1 MLTQD
6 QTAAVSGLLD
16 RNNRFYANLDIDG
29 TLDYMRRR
37 FITPISHHLSI
48 EGATFVDCAA
58 GYGWLSFAFLMA
70 GGRHATLIDP
80 DAPRLNAARDIA
92 CVLGL
97 EDRCTFTP
105 GTLQNSC
112 LDTDAFDVFA
122 SIETLE
128 HVGCRNI
135 TPCLEAIANTARK
148 AVLFTTPN
156 AAFPIVTHDTQLP
169 FAHWLPKR
177 PRRAYARA
185 FGRERLDDANDFV
198 FPWQIGPLA
207 KKFRPVSRVQTF
219 GDIAE
224 FDRFYPHYLPYG
236 SVANLRY
243 RAAAK
248 KGLRVYYSALA
259 AMLGTCAYLLS
270 PNLAT
275 IWLRR

>member
-6 QTAAVSGLLD
+6 QTAAVRRALG
-16 RNNRFYANLDIDG
+16 NNNSFYADLDIDG

-37 FITPISHHLSI
+37 FITPLSGHLSI
-48 EGATFVDCAA
+48 EGATLVDCAA

-92 CVLGL
+92 GVLGL
-97 EDRCTFTP
+97 EDKCTFTC
-105 GTLQNSC
+105 GYLQNSC

-128 HVGCRNI
+128 HVGRRNI
-135 TPCLEAIANTARK
+135 TPSLEAITNTARK
-148 AVLFTTPN
+148 AVVITTPN
-156 AAFPIVTHDTQLP
+156 AAFPIITHDTQLP
-169 FAHWLPKR
+169 FAHWLPKG
-177 PRRAYARA
+177 PRKLYARA
-185 FGRERLDDANDFV
+185 FGRERRDHANDFV
-198 FPWQIGPLA
+198 YPWQIGPLA

-219 GDIAE
+219 SDIAA
-224 FDRFYPHYLPYG
+224 FDEFYPHYLPYG
-236 SVANLRY
+236 SAANLRY
-243 RAAAK
+243 RAGAK

-259 AMLGTCAYLLS
+259 AMLGTRAYLLS